1 LAFDALEPLEPE
13 PDALANQGQL
23 GLERSRVAAPRAQRQ
38 YHSVAPE
45 TRLVARSLEP
55 RWEAKLRAV
64 EVVEPQDQTWRQPHP
79 AESTAAERHEIL
91 AIGEN
96 LPAVWQAPTTTMA
109 DRKHLLRLSIKPVR
123 VDRHRVGGKW
133 WFQSTWQT
141 GASSRQALTRY
152 DIGDQASGDGEQ
164 LETRTRQ
171 LHAAQHP
178 DKHIAARRK
187 AAGSRPPDGGT
198 CRFQNSGHLGQRWGL
213 VKINAGA
220 MTPARFRGGAGADTI
235 RGILQPLSV
244 SKAPVQRWRQ
254 EGRLQGRQQGPY
266 MPSRFYLTQA
276 QLQPLR
282 EPVKRS
288 GDPAATRAE
297 CAQVEPA
304 GDADG
309 SPHLAV
315 SVTSVI
321 LAGYREPGSYPA
333 GGHYEAIE
341 QGFRARV
348 LSPLLGAIR
357 WRRRVGRC
365 PHGGVGSS
373 VAPVAPA
380 LSRRDKLGVSCG
392 VKVPVG

>member
-1 LAFDALEPLEPE
+1 MLGRMSTADAPLRPPASHWSPSRLNRGSGVYPVAIPPLLLGQPIGPIGSACKPTGTGWPTMLRGVPGKARGCSRGWVSVGAVAGIGGGGYSGPQRRYLRACCHRDGQEYGGSGCQEVGGAALDAAVAPERLQGHRPERRGLAFDALEPLEPE

-244 SKAPVQRWRQ
+244 SKAPV
-254 EGRLQGRQQGPY
+254 
-266 MPSRFYLTQA
+266 
-276 QLQPLR
+276 
-282 EPVKRS
+282 
-288 GDPAATRAE
+288 
-297 CAQVEPA
+297 
-304 GDADG
+304 
-309 SPHLAV
+309 
-315 SVTSVI
+315 
-321 LAGYREPGSYPA
+321 
-333 GGHYEAIE
+333 
-341 QGFRARV
+341 
-348 LSPLLGAIR
+348 
-357 WRRRVGRC
+357 
-365 PHGGVGSS
+365 
-373 VAPVAPA
+373 
-380 LSRRDKLGVSCG
+380 
-392 VKVPVG
+392 